1 MKINTVKLQNYRGIR
16 DLSLDLDKNLTVFFG
31 ENGSGKSTVIES
43 IVIMLSWLVNRL
55 RYSSGTSGYPILEKN
70 ITNDNAF
77 ALIALSCCNDEK
89 NIEWQLVKTRKESSG
104 GGLFFYKRL
113 RDLRSTTNLDNLSE
127 FTKSL
132 QAKIFEAEERLN
144 LPIFVYYPVGR
155 AVLDIPLRIRE
166 KNSFKLFAAYDQ
178 SLESGANFRA
188 FFTWFRDREDLE
200 NENRKY
206 VDLPNKPDD
215 FCFPDP
221 QLEAVRNALKVFLPE
236 FTDLTVRRSPLR
248 MEIKKNGKKFI
259 IDQLSDGEKCL
270 IAMIGDL
277 ARRMA
282 ITNPVR
288 ENPLDGDGVVL
299 IDEID
304 LHLHPK
310 WQRIVVPR
318 LIEVFPNCQFIIS
331 THSPHVITHVHPD
344 NLYVLKQTEAGAIA
358 ERPSESYGKTVDR
371 VLEDLMG
378 LATTRPDKVTKSLQE
393 LYELISLG
401 QLEQAKQLLAIMT
414 GEIDGDP
421 DFLIGSD
428 PDLVK
433 AEVWIKRKESI
444 GR

>member
-16 DLSLDLDKNLTVFFG
+16 DLSLDLDKNLNVFYG
-31 ENGSGKSTVIES
+31 ENGSGKSTVIDS
-43 IVIMLSWLVNRL
+43 IVIMLSWLVKRL
-55 RYSSGTSGYPILEKN
+55 VSSSTDPSRHISE
-70 ITNDNAF
+70 NDIANGNAF
-77 ALIALSCCNDEK
+77 ALISLSCCHQEK
-89 NIEWQLVKTRKESSG
+89 NIEWQLFKARKSSSD
-104 GGLFFYKRL
+104 LFFRKRL
-113 RDLRSTTNLDNLSE
+113 KDPRNSTNLGNLSE

-132 QAKIFEAEERLN
+132 QSKIFEAEENIN

-166 KNSFKLFAAYDQ
+166 KNNFKLFTAYDQ

-188 FFTWFRDREDLE
+188 FFIWFRDREDLE

-206 VDLPNKPDD
+206 VDLPNKPED
-215 FCFPDP
+215 FSFPDP

-248 MEIKKNGKKFI
+248 MEIKKNGKRLT

-270 IAMIGDL
+270 IAMVGDL

-282 ITNPVR
+282 IANPVR

-310 WQRIVVPR
+310 WQHIVVSR
-318 LIEVFPNCQFIIS
+318 LVEVFPNCQFIIS

-378 LATTRPDKVTKSLQE
+378 LPTTRPDKVKESLHQVYQRINLGQIAE
-393 LYELISLG
+393 AKELI
-401 QLEQAKQLLAIMT
+401 AIMK
-414 GEIDGDP
+414 GEVAGDP
-421 DFLIGSD
+421 DLLIGAD
-428 PDLVK
+428 PELGR
-433 AEVWIKRKESI
+433 AEVIIRRKEII

>member
-1 MKINTVKLQNYRGIR
+1 MKINTIRLQNYRGIR
-16 DLSLDLDKNLTVFFG
+16 DLSLDFDKNLTVFFG
-31 ENGSGKSTVIES
+31 ENGSGKSTVIDS
-43 IVIMLSWLVNRL
+43 IAIMLSWLVNRL
-55 RYSSGTSGYPILEKN
+55 RYSSSTSGNPITEKN
-70 ITNDNAF
+70 IANGNAF
-77 ALIALSCCNDEK
+77 ALIILSCCHQEK
-89 NIEWQLVKTRKESSG
+89 NIEWQLFKARKSSSDIS
-104 GGLFFYKRL
+104 LFSRKKL
-113 RDLRSTTNLDNLSE
+113 KDPHNATNLDNLSE

-166 KNSFKLFAAYDQ
+166 KNSFKLFAAYDR
-178 SLESGANFRA
+178 SLDGGANFRT
-188 FFTWFRDREDLE
+188 FFEWFREREDLE

-206 VDLPNKPDD
+206 VDIPNKLDD

-282 ITNPVR
+282 IANPVR
-288 ENPLDGDGVVL
+288 ENPLYGDGVVL

-310 WQRIVVPR
+310 WQRMVVSR
-318 LIEVFPNCQFIIS
+318 LVEVFPNCQFIIS

-344 NLYVLKQTEAGAIA
+344 NLYVLKQTETGAIA

-378 LATTRPDKVTKSLQE
+378 LATTRPDKVKSSLHEVYQRINLGQIAE
-393 LYELISLG
+393 AKELI
-401 QLEQAKQLLAIMT
+401 AIMK
-414 GEIDGDP
+414 GEIAGDP
-421 DFLIGSD
+421 DLLIGAD
-428 PDLVK
+428 PELGR
-433 AEVWIKRKESI
+433 AEVIIRRKEII